1 MKLFFILLFLPCC
14 VSTFGQITI
23 SGKVINEENK
33 EPIAGANVF
42 INNSSFK
49 TITTADGKF
58 EFTNINL
65 QKGELIVNAL
75 GYKYEV
81 IIIDNKNS
89 NYQLISLKI
98 QTKVLDEV
106 LVMSYEK
113 DGYKKWGQ
121 LFFDNFIGK
130 TEEAINCKIE
140 NQKALKFFYNKKINT
155 LSVIANDPLKIENN
169 ALGYR
174 IDYTLESFEFNTRY
188 NTLFYSGYAVFTEMK
203 KGKKQMQQWKNKRKA
218 CYQGSVMHFMR
229 ALYRNNLN
237 EEAFTVQKAM
247 KVLNVKKEEYNKE
260 MRQQLLTKPKINGK
274 ITLSVNS
281 FKYNKKLTDETDSIY
296 NITPQRLSTDSFAFI
311 IDSETA
317 GMAFK
322 KSLAISY
329 KHPDL
334 NKSVYSF
341 VKLLN
346 PDEPLHIFQNGSYY
360 TSMNFF
366 TESFWAEHETVSRML
381 PIDFVYEK
389 PIKQ

>member
-1 MKLFFILLFLPCC
+1 MKLFFALLFLSSC

-23 SGKVINEENK
+23 SGKVINEESK

-42 INNSSFK
+42 INNTSYK
-49 TITTADGKF
+49 TITTAEGKF

-81 IIIDNKNS
+81 IIIGNKS
-89 NYQLISLKI
+89 SDYQLISLKI
-98 QTKVLDEV
+98 QTKELDEV
-106 LVMSYEK
+106 LVRSYEK

-121 LFFDNFIGK
+121 LFYDNFIGR

-155 LSVIANDPLKIENN
+155 LSVIANDPLKIVNN

-174 IDYTLESFEFNTRY
+174 IDYTLESFEFNTKY

-218 CYQGSVMHFMR
+218 CYQGSIMHFMR
-229 ALYRNNLN
+229 ALYRNNVN
-237 EEAFTVQKAM
+237 EEAFTVQRAI
-247 KVLNVKKEEYNKE
+247 KVLNVKKDEHKKE
-260 MRQQLLTKPKINGK
+260 MRQQLLKQPKVNGV
-274 ITLSVNS
+274 ITLSGNS
-281 FKYNKKLTDETDSIY
+281 LNYNKKLMDEPDSIY
-296 NITPQRLSTDSFAFI
+296 NVTPQRLATDSFAFK
-311 IDSETA
+311 IDSVTA
-317 GMAFK
+317 GMFFEN
-322 KSLAISY
+322 SLVISY
-329 KHPDL
+329 KYPDL
-334 NKSVYSF
+334 NKTVYSF
-341 VKLLN
+341 VKLLY
-346 PDEPLHIFQNGSYY
+346 PEPLNIFQNGSYY